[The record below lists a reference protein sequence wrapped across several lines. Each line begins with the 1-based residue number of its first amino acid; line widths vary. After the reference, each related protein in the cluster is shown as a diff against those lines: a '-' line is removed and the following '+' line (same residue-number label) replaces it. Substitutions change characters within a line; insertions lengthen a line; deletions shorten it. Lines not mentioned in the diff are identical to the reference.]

1 MSHLNS
7 PLTNEQKVL
16 GSGQVLP
23 SGESNFYDFSQDH
36 SYNDGS
42 GINANFPNPPDFNHA
57 SGTIRTYGAEDNI
70 VETSGVFSA
79 SGLNIPFSNASTA
92 GVSGITDFTIW
103 NDYIHNQLS
112 GITTTPNEDF
122 HTIVQIPFL
131 STYKVSEGFNPYE
144 F

>member
-7 PLTNEQKVL
+7 PLTNDQKVL

-36 SYNDGS
+36 SYNNGS
-42 GINANFPNPPDFNHA
+42 GINANFPSPSDFTHD
-57 SGTIRTYGAEDNI
+57 SGTIRTYGAEGNI
-70 VETSGVFSA
+70 VEESGVFSA
-79 SGLNIPFSNASTA
+79 SNLEVPFSNATTA
-92 GVSGITDFTIW
+92 GVSGITDFTIF
-103 NDYIHNQLS
+103 NNYIHNQLS
-112 GITTTPNEDF
+112 NNDTVVE
-122 HTIVQIPFL
+122 IPFL